1 MIKKRAS
8 NLFVVFYI
16 LLPCTLFSQAS
27 SLDTTL
33 LSKAK
38 YNAKQVYFN
47 GIGDQAAKFN
57 GSQYQ
62 GYLVSFQDGHP
73 YFKFDYLSKGSI
85 TYDGLTFDN
94 LNLLY
99 DEVLDCVVFQDNTH
113 RIQLVNERLSEFN
126 IEGYN
131 FERLV
136 KKDNSPLINTGFY
149 QVLSKGKINLYKKET
164 KRIIDKI
171 TNTNELTV
179 LFEVHQYYY
188 ILQGNQ
194 FYPIN
199 RKKDLIKHFSTSDL
213 KFIKWIKSSEL
224 NFRKDKERS
233 LTKVIDY
240 YNLQN
245 Q

>member
-1 MIKKRAS
+1 MIQKGAALIIFS
-8 NLFVVFYI
+8 
-16 LLPCTLFSQAS
+16 LLYTNITIAQADTLIKDKAV
-27 SLDTTL
+27 
-33 LSKAK
+33 SKAQ
-38 YNAKQVYFN
+38 QVYLN
-47 GIGDQAAKFN
+47 GIADQAAKFN

-85 TYDGLTFDN
+85 TYDGLIFEN

-113 RIQLVNERLSEFN
+113 RIQLVNERLSEFS

-136 KKDNSPLINTGFY
+136 KKDNSSLINTGFY

-188 ILQGNQ
+188 ILQGDQ

-199 RKKDLIKHFSTSDL
+199 RKKDLIKHFSASDP
-213 KFIKWIKSSEL
+213 KFTKWIKSSDL
-224 NFRKDKERS
+224 NFRKDKERF

>member
-1 MIKKRAS
+1 MIQKGAAA
-8 NLFVVFYI
+8 LFFI
-16 LLPCTLFSQAS
+16 FSLLYTNITTAQTDTLIKDKAV
-27 SLDTTL
+27 
-33 LSKAK
+33 SKAQ
-38 YNAKQVYFN
+38 QVYFN

-85 TYDGLTFDN
+85 IYDGLIFEN

-113 RIQLVNERLSEFN
+113 RIQLVNERLSEFS

-188 ILQGNQ
+188 ILQGGQ

-199 RKKDLIKHFSTSDL
+199 RKKDLIKHFSVIDP
-213 KFIKWIKSSEL
+213 KFIKWIKSTDL

>member
-1 MIKKRAS
+1 MIQKGAAA
-8 NLFVVFYI
+8 LFFI
-16 LLPCTLFSQAS
+16 FSLLYTNITIAQADTLIKDKAV
-27 SLDTTL
+27 
-33 LSKAK
+33 SKAQ
-38 YNAKQVYFN
+38 QVYFN

-62 GYLVSFQDGHP
+62 GYLASFQDGHP
-73 YFKFDYLSKGSI
+73 YFKYDYLSKGSI
-85 TYDGLTFDN
+85 TYDGLKFDN

-99 DEVLDCVVFQDNTH
+99 DEVIDCVVFQDNTH
-113 RIQLVNERLSEFN
+113 RIQLVNERLSEFS
-126 IEGYN
+126 IEEYN

-136 KKDNSPLINTGFY
+136 KKNNSPLINTGFY

-164 KRIIDKI
+164 KRLIDKI

-194 FYPIN
+194 FFQIN
-199 RKKDLIKHFSTSDL
+199 RKKDLLQFFTSKDPQI
-213 KFIKWIKSSEL
+213 IKWIKSSGL
-224 NFRKDKERS
+224 NFRKQKES
-233 LTKVIDY
+233 SFKKVIDY
-240 YNLQN
+240 YNQQN

>member
-1 MIKKRAS
+1 MIHKQGFL
-8 NLFVVFYI
+8 LFFI
-16 LLPCTLFSQAS
+16 FSLLYTNITTAQTDTLIKDKAV
-27 SLDTTL
+27 
-33 LSKAK
+33 SKAQ
-38 YNAKQVYFN
+38 QVYFN
-47 GIGDQAAKFN
+47 GIADQAAKFN

-85 TYDGLTFDN
+85 TYDGLIFEN

-113 RIQLVNERLSEFN
+113 RIQLVNERLSEFS

-188 ILQGNQ
+188 ILQGDQ

-199 RKKDLIKHFSTSDL
+199 RKKDLIKHFSVSDP
-213 KFIKWIKSSEL
+213 KFIKWIKSTDL